1 MNEIIDGNVFGPA
14 NLARRQPPLPGAEKR
29 GNGNHVHTARARRT
43 RFRPKTGE
51 PFTVRVKRK
60 FNTAKVKLGRKLGLY
75 TENFQFPLGMYV
87 DFLA

>member
-1 MNEIIDGNVFGPA
+1 MNEIIDGNVFAPA
-14 NLARRQPPLPGAEKR
+14 NLARRQPPLPGGKKR
-29 GNGNHVHTARARRT
+29 DNDNQVYTAQARR
-43 RFRPKTGE
+43 RRYRPKTDE

-60 FNTAKVKLGRKLGLY
+60 FNSAKVKLGRRLGLY

>member
-14 NLARRQPPLPGAEKR
+14 NLALRELPLPGGKKR
-29 GNGNHVHTARARRT
+29 DNDNQVHTARARRT
-43 RFRPKTGE
+43 RFRPKTDE

-60 FNTAKVKLGRKLGLY
+60 FNAAKARLGRKLGLY

>member
-14 NLARRQPPLPGAEKR
+14 NLALRQPPLPGGKKR
-29 GNGNHVHTARARRT
+29 DNDNQVHTARARRT
-43 RFRPKTGE
+43 RFRPKTDE

-60 FNTAKVKLGRKLGLY
+60 FNTAKVRLGRKLGLY

>member
-14 NLARRQPPLPGAEKR
+14 NLALREPPLPGGKKHD
-29 GNGNHVHTARARRT
+29 NDNQVHTAQARRR
-43 RFRPKTGE
+43 RFRPKTDE

>member
-1 MNEIIDGNVFGPA
+1 MDDRIDADIIQTTS
-14 NLARRQPPLPGAEKR
+14 LARLRPPLPGGKKR
-29 GNGNHVHTARARRT
+29 DNDNQVHTARARRT

-60 FNTAKVKLGRKLGLY
+60 FNAAKVRLGRKLGLY